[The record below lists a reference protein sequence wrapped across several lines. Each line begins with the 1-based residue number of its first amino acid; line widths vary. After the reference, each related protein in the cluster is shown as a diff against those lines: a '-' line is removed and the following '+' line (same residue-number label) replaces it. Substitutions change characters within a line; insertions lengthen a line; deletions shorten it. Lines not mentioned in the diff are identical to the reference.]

1 MVHAALH
8 AAALLAPCLLVA
20 SSLGLKAAEEGQ
32 GLLALPLGLKP
43 VNLLKVG
50 EVKSMSFLY
59 QTRKGDFFH
68 FSV

>member
-1 MVHAALH
+1 
-8 AAALLAPCLLVA
+8 VA
-20 SSLGLKAAEEGQ
+20 SSLGLEAAEEGQ
-32 GLLALPLGLKP
+32 GLLTLPLGVEP
-43 VNLLKVG
+43 ANLLKVG